1 MGSCPLSPLGRYF
14 FLPAW
19 RVLTPLL
26 KAILRLEVIGREN
39 IPTGPCIVASNHRS
53 HLDPPVLNLVF
64 SDPLVFLAK
73 EELFKPPLGYLLK
86 HMRAIPVR
94 RSAEDL
100 SVLEKSVELLRS
112 GCKVCIFP
120 EGTRANPGEFRRP
133 KPGVGYMAVKSGFPV
148 LPVYIEG
155 TDRIL
160 PRGAKLPKPGK
171 VKVVIG
177 KPVSYGGLEPS
188 VKNFKKVSLD
198 IMERIKELSYSF
210 ARK

>member
-1 MGSCPLSPLGRYF
+1 MGYCPLTPVGKYI
-14 FLPAW
+14 FLPIWKA
-19 RVLTPLL
+19 LTPFLRF
-26 KAILRLEVIGREN
+26 ILRLDVIGKEN
-39 IPTGPCIVASNHRS
+39 IPSEPCIIASNHRS

-64 SDPLVFLAK
+64 PEPLVFLAK
-73 EELFKPPLGYLLK
+73 EELFKPPLGSLLR

-94 RSAEDL
+94 RNAEDI
-100 SVLEKSVELLRS
+100 SVLEKSVELLKHE
-112 GCKVCIFP
+112 CNICIFP
-120 EGTRANPGEFRRP
+120 EGTRAKPGEFLRP
-133 KPGVGYMAVKSGFPV
+133 KPGVGYLAIKSGYPV

-177 KPVSYGGLEPS
+177 KPVSYKGFEPS
-188 VKNFKKVSLD
+188 VKNFKKVSSD
-198 IMERIKELSYSF
+198 IMERIKELSYSL